1 MLAIVSIVK
10 DVEIVKNDGYVA
22 GARYGS
28 GLRVSAGSW
37 RSCSLGM
44 ILGNRE
50 VDVTFLFWTRYCP
63 SSPFYPF
70 FIPRPWLRSRVF
82 NFSPLS
88 SLKRRKHPLGVKTK
102 SFPPTSP
109 ASRWLFNPSSVS
121 LLSKGQYFPCHLVSG
136 AMVND
141 TRRVTSTFVPEDRFY
156 VDRRSGLNETF
167 RRFIAAW
174 PRIETRI
181 PRAIE
186 K

>member
-1 MLAIVSIVK
+1 MTDTSLGLVTEAVYEYRQEVGARVPSGWFSGTERSTLRSFFGLAI
-10 DVEIVKNDGYVA
+10 
-22 GARYGS
+22 AR
-28 GLRVSAGSW
+28 RRRFI
-37 RSCSLGM
+37 RS
-44 ILGNRE
+44 
-50 VDVTFLFWTRYCP
+50 
-63 SSPFYPF
+63 SSPD
-70 FIPRPWLRSRVF
+70 RGWGHEF